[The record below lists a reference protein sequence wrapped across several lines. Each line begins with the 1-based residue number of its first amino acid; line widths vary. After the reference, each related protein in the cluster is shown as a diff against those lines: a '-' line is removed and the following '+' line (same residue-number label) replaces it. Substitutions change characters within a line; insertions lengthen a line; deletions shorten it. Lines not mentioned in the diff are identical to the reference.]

1 MHKDIKAHSHRYLLQ
16 WEHLFSFFFSTQLE
30 KKGDKGHEI
39 TLNNAVILETEQ
51 KNSDYKCSYVRIF
64 RRCALTLLLS
74 LVTLNSCIT
83 GVHCPLARSFSH
95 FLPGVLSELYTHFIC
110 LYYTG
115 DIWDMFFPF
124 IPVQSHWNRRDQPEH
139 QWQSQSDLPIP
150 DACGNTIIIKSLS
163 SLLTLTMI
171 QL

>member
-1 MHKDIKAHSHRYLLQ
+1 MHWNYIALVFKTSAYTQCNHTETLCTRTLRRIHTAIYCSESTYFLSSLP
-16 WEHLFSFFFSTQLE
+16 FFFSTQLE

-139 QWQSQSDLPIP
+139 Q
-150 DACGNTIIIKSLS
+150 
-163 SLLTLTMI
+163 
-171 QL
+171 